1 MEKWLNYH
9 HLIYFRVIATE
20 GSLSK
25 ASEKLKV
32 GQPALSSQLKS
43 FEEYLGVKLFD
54 RVNKRL
60 ILTETGKQTLEYAN
74 QIHNLGQEL
83 LSTIENKKTRST
95 HHLSVGAMDSIPKHL
110 ILDVIEEAKK
120 IHNCHFS
127 IIEGNIHELMD
138 LLSRHELDF
147 IISDHTIQTGSQ
159 AKNYCKKFLTS
170 NLKAYGTSKF
180 SDLKKNFPQGLN
192 EMPVILPTDHS
203 QLRFELDQ
211 YFLSHDLDVEIV
223 AQTQDTAVQKLLAL
237 NGNGVI
243 FLPTFA
249 AKDYIQ
255 TNQLIELGELAEIT
269 ANYFLVSSTRVI
281 KNPALNS
288 IIEQDFNAL
297 YKTITDS

>member
-1 MEKWLNYH
+1 MERWINYH

-54 RVNKRL
+54 RINKRL
-60 ILTETGKQTLEYAN
+60 VLTETGKQTLEYADK
-74 QIHNLGQEL
+74 IHNLGQEL
-83 LSTIENKKTRST
+83 LSTIENKKVQST

-110 ILDVIEEAKK
+110 ILDVIEQAKK
-120 IHNCHFS
+120 EFDCHFS
-127 IIEGNIHELMD
+127 IIEGSIQELMD
-138 LLSRHELDF
+138 LLSKHELDV
-147 IISDHTIQTGSQ
+147 IITDHTINTGTQ
-159 AKNYCKKFLTS
+159 ARNYCKKFLSTDLMAYATPKFI
-170 NLKAYGTSKF
+170 NLKE
-180 SDLKKNFPQGLN
+180 DFPASLN
-192 EMPVILPTDHS
+192 NAPVILPTDHS

-211 YFLSHDLDVEIV
+211 YFLNHDIDVEIV

-243 FLPTFA
+243 FLPAFA
-249 AKDYIQ
+249 AKDYVWSK
-255 TNQLIELGELAEIT
+255 QLIELGQLQDVT

-281 KNPALNS
+281 KNPALSS
-288 IIEQDFNAL
+288 IIDQDFTAL
-297 YKTITDS
+297 NKVLNVN